1 MFPLALS
8 LSSSTLVGIHAFQ
21 QQQKKPAN
29 FGFPHH
35 RSQYCVSRRTGLMGK
50 CNSIIF
56 VLEAKEEAKEV
67 AITIVKSVAKMCGVF
82 TWQAHQIGRL
92 NEFHTRALLK

>member
-1 MFPLALS
+1 
-8 LSSSTLVGIHAFQ
+8 
-21 QQQKKPAN
+21 
-29 FGFPHH
+29 
-35 RSQYCVSRRTGLMGK
+35 MGK

-67 AITIVKSVAKMCGVF
+67 AITIAKSVAKMCGVF